1 MQSEALRLYGTAE
14 PVPPVRTLRAGALTL
29 ELQAGRLRRIRCGA
43 HEVWHGLAFV
53 LRDADWG
60 TPEPEWREESVR
72 EHADGFEVEL
82 DGRWAIGIVYSLR
95 LRGDA
100 HGVHV
105 EAEATAEADVAIN
118 RLGLCLLHPLSACGA
133 RVELRH
139 VDGRTS
145 TSTFPETIPPWPP
158 FMLVRALRHEWA
170 PGRWAEAELHG
181 DLFET
186 EDQRNNGDASFKTYS
201 RSNLAPRPYTLE
213 AGTVVRQSAVLRVD
227 ADVGMGPTAPPTP
240 AASASAGPPGV
251 VTVRLGA
258 AAGPLPAVGVEIH
271 AADAIVPALP
281 DALRE
286 LQPAH
291 LHLAWRPGEA
301 VAWAGVAAML
311 TAAGAR
317 LRLDVH
323 GGDAGA
329 LQALARALA
338 AAGIAPES
346 LAVFPSTASAVAA
359 ARAAFPGT
367 PVGGGT
373 PHFFVQLSR
382 LDHLGPVDYASC
394 TTSALVHGA
403 DDDDVMAG
411 LASLPAMVRSW
422 RARHPDIPLRMGPN
436 GIAMRAS
443 PLGEQPASDGTRRLA
458 LAAFDPR
465 SRAQFG
471 AAWMLG
477 HVAALAALAAVATPG
492 VTADPAGAGVEA
504 ITLADLAGPSGVVH
518 AGGGRMT
525 RSPAFDV
532 LRQLGRPALRRSC
545 TVSHPERIAALAIER
560 DGHPLLLLANLTAER
575 QAVHVEGPSP
585 AALRLGAY
593 AVQVHR

>member
-1 MQSEALRLYGTAE
+1 MDSEALRLYGTDD

-29 ELQAGRLRRIRCGA
+29 ELQAGRLRRIRCGG

-60 TPEPEWREESVR
+60 TPDPEWREESVR
-72 EHADGFEVEL
+72 EHVDGFEVEL
-82 DGRWAIGIVYSLR
+82 DGRWAIGVGYTLR

-105 EAEATAEADVAIN
+105 EAEANAETDVSIN

-133 RVELRH
+133 RVEVRH

-145 TSTFPETIPPWPP
+145 ASTFPEHIPPWPP

-181 DLFET
+181 DLYET

-201 RSNLAPRPYTLE
+201 RSNLAPRPYTLA
-213 AGTVVRQSAVLRVD
+213 AGTVVRQSVVLRVE
-227 ADVGMGPTAPPTP
+227 AAASAGEPAEATVPTTAPP
-240 AASASAGPPGV
+240 
-251 VTVRLGA
+251 VTVRIGDT
-258 AAGPLPAVGVEIH
+258 AGPLPPVGVEIH

-291 LHLAWRPGEA
+291 LHLAWQPGAA
-301 VAWAGVAAML
+301 VAWAGIAAML
-311 TAAGAR
+311 VAAGAR

-323 GGDAGA
+323 GANADG
-329 LQALARALA
+329 LQALAQALA
-338 AAGIAPES
+338 GAGIAPES
-346 LAVFPSTASAVAA
+346 LAVFPSTAVAVAA

-367 PVGGGT
+367 PIGGGT

-382 LDHLGPVDYASC
+382 LDHLGPVGYASC

-422 RARHPDIPLRMGPN
+422 GARHPDIPLRMGPN
-436 GIAMRAS
+436 GIAMRSS
-443 PLGEQPASDGTRRLA
+443 PLGAQPASDGTRRLA
-458 LAAFDPR
+458 LAANDPR

-477 HVAALAALAAVATPG
+477 HVAALAGT
-492 VTADPAGAGVEA
+492 GVEA
-504 ITLADLAGPSGVVH
+504 ITLADLAGPSGVVDV
-518 AGGGRMT
+518 AGGRVA
-525 RSPAFDV
+525 RRPAFEV
-532 LRQLGRPALRRSC
+532 LRHLGCPALRRAC
-545 TVSHPERIAALAIER
+545 TVSHPERIAALALER
-560 DGHPLLLLANLTAER
+560 DGRTVLLLANLTAER
-575 QAVHVEGPSP
+575 QTVHVEGPSQAP
-585 AALRLGAY
+585 LRLAAY
-593 AVQVHR
+593 AVHVAR

>member
-1 MQSEALRLYGTAE
+1 MDSEALRLCGTDE
-14 PVPPVRTLRAGALTL
+14 PVPTLRTLRAGALTL
-29 ELQAGRLRRIRCGA
+29 ELQAGRLRRIRCGG

-53 LRDADWG
+53 LRDPDWG
-60 TPEPEWREESVR
+60 TPETEWREESVH
-72 EHADGFEVEL
+72 EHADGFEVEV
-82 DGRWAIGIVYSLR
+82 DGRWAIGVGYTLR

-100 HGVHV
+100 HGLHV
-105 EAEATAEADVAIN
+105 EAEATVEADVSIN
-118 RLGLCLLHPLSACGA
+118 RLGLCLMHPLSACGA
-133 RVELRH
+133 RVEVRH

-145 TSTFPETIPPWPP
+145 ASTFPDHIPPWPP

-181 DLFET
+181 DLYES

-201 RSNLAPRPYTLE
+201 RSNMAPRPYTLA

-227 ADVGMGPTAPPTP
+227 ATTVANEPAGTAEPTTPPT
-240 AASASAGPPGV
+240 
-251 VTVRLGA
+251 VTVRIGDA
-258 AAGPLPAVGVEIH
+258 TGPLPPVGVEVH

-286 LQPAH
+286 LRPAH
-291 LHLAWRPGEA
+291 LHLAWRPGAA
-301 VAWAGVAAML
+301 VAWAGISAML
-311 TAAGAR
+311 GAAGAR

-323 GGDAGA
+323 GADSAA
-329 LQALARALA
+329 LHTLAQALA
-338 AAGIAPES
+338 AAGITLES
-346 LAVFPSTASAVAA
+346 LAVFPSTTAAVAA

-382 LDHLGPVDYASC
+382 LDDLGPVDYASC

-436 GIAMRAS
+436 GIAMRSS
-443 PLGEQPASDGTRRLA
+443 PLGAQPASDGTRRLA
-458 LAAFDPR
+458 LAAVDPR
-465 SRAQFG
+465 SRAQYG

-477 HVAALAALAAVATPG
+477 HVAALA
-492 VTADPAGAGVEA
+492 GAGVQA
-504 ITLADLAGPSGVVH
+504 ITLADLAGPSGVVGV
-518 AGGGRMT
+518 AGGHMT
-525 RSPAFDV
+525 RRPAFDV
-532 LRQLGRPALRRSC
+532 LRCLGRPALRRAC
-545 TVSHPERIAALAIER
+545 TVSHPERVAALALER
-560 DGHPLLLLANLTAER
+560 DGRTVLLLANLTAGR
-575 QAVHVEGPSP
+575 QTVHVEGPSQVP
-585 AALRLGAY
+585 LRLGPY
-593 AVQVHR
+593 AVHLAR